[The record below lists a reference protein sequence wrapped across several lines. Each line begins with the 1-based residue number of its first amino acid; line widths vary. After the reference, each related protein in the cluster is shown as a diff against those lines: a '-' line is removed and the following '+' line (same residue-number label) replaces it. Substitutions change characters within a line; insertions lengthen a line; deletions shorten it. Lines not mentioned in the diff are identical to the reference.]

1 MIEST
6 YRYVYAT
13 LVISGSP
20 PTGDEIRSQS
30 SRFHFAPIS
39 RAGTV
44 HTIDSDV
51 WPARTDTTQVPE
63 TYIYPDAN
71 YLLSAIQGESTVVMA
86 LADQSSLIA
95 WGANEAQPLT
105 EAAPFLS
112 SFLDSGYDV
121 IDYSALSGLVN
132 IGYSSKGVQEIESM
146 QIATNGFG
154 LIADLNKARM
164 FAALAS
170 RVAPEHAPFN
180 AVRIYMREHKP
191 TTA

>member
-6 YRYVYAT
+6 YRYVFAT

-20 PTGDEIRSQS
+20 PTGDEIRRQS
-30 SRFHFAPIS
+30 RDFHFAPIS

-51 WPARTDTTQVPE
+51 WPARTDTTQVRE
-63 TYIYPDAN
+63 TYMCPDAN

-86 LADQSSLIA
+86 LTDQPSSISL
-95 WGANEAQPLT
+95 GATEAQPLA

-132 IGYSSKGVQEIESM
+132 IGYSSKDVEEIESM
-146 QIATNGFG
+146 QIATNEFG
-154 LIADLNKARM
+154 LIVDLNKARM
-164 FAALAS
+164 LSGLAS

-180 AVRIYMREHKP
+180 AVRIYMREHKR
-191 TTA
+191 TTV